1 MYHTNTG
8 GNKSTHAV
16 AVWTE
21 SSHDP
26 LVIQSKQEISSHIVV
41 HEPLS
46 VFVSYIQM
54 QLGTFMTENMHISNQ
69 MHYTL
74 VN

>member
-1 MYHTNTG
+1 MYHTNKG
-8 GNKSTHAV
+8 GNRSTHAV
-16 AVWTE
+16 VVWKE

-26 LVIQSKQEISSHIVV
+26 LVIQSKHEISSHIVV
-41 HEPLS
+41 HELLS

-54 QLGTFMTENMHISNQ
+54 QLGIFRTENMHISNQ
-69 MHYTL
+69 HYTL